1 MQAILIADYSFT
13 PFEFWRTVSQNAREF
28 IKRCL
33 TVDPVQRMT
42 SHQALQHPWI
52 KGADPLSPQTPES
65 AKQEDLLPV
74 IKKNFNAR
82 RTLHKA
88 IDTVRAINKLRE
100 GGGLMM
106 GMMDGAMSV
115 DPKPKPE
122 MVNGSRVT
130 GGDDGAGTPMDGI
143 EGMAHG
149 SEAPSPPQPQ
159 PQAEDKGGSTP
170 RPANN
175 GQPDPDAM
183 EIDSRG
189 NARGQTQEQ
198 IRLQEKKV
206 RDAVTGLWS
215 RR

>member
-13 PFEFWRTVSQNAREF
+13 PTEFWRGVSQNAREF

-52 KGADPLSPQTPES
+52 KGADPLSPQKGGPGEDG
-65 AKQEDLLPV
+65 KQEDLLPV
-74 IKKNFNAR
+74 VKKNFNAR

-122 MVNGSRVT
+122 MVNGSQVT
-130 GGDDGAGTPMDGI
+130 SGDEGGQPM
-143 EGMAHG
+143 EGVEGVAQG
-149 SEAPSPPQPQ
+149 SMSQPQ
-159 PQAEDKGGSTP
+159 PDEQKGGSTP
-170 RPANN
+170 RAGTN
-175 GQPDPDAM
+175 GQGEGDAM
-183 EIDSRG
+183 EIDSRS
-189 NARGQTQEQ
+189 NARGQTKEQ
-198 IRLQEKKV
+198 IRAQEK
-206 RDAVTGLWS
+206 RIRETVTGLWS

>member
-1 MQAILIADYSFT
+1 MQAILVADYSFQ
-13 PFEFWRTVSQNAREF
+13 PIEAWGGVSRNAREF

-33 TVDPVQRMT
+33 TVDPVRRMT

-52 KGADPLSPQTPES
+52 KGADPLSPQPKGVGPDGT
-65 AKQEDLLPV
+65 KQEDLLPI

-106 GMMDGAMSV
+106 GMMEGAMSG
-115 DPKPKPE
+115 DPKPKAE

-130 GGDDGAGTPMDGI
+130 SGDDGGQPM
-143 EGMAHG
+143 EGVEGEAHG
-149 SEAPSPPQPQ
+149 SQPPDTTPKATQGQGVWSPR
-159 PQAEDKGGSTP
+159 TP
-170 RPANN
+170 
-175 GQPDPDAM
+175 GQRNAVDEM
-183 EIDSRG
+183 EIDSRS

-198 IRLQEKKV
+198 IWAQEKKV
-206 RDAVTGLWS
+206 KETVTGLWS